1 MRNCERTPPDEFD
14 LEDPRPSPW
23 GKARRTAVEVLYA
36 DGAIVVVNKPSGV
49 PVEST
54 DEETA
59 SATGQLLAAGVLR
72 PDEPGWAVYPLESDG
87 SGLQLLARSP
97 QIAEA
102 LLAQID
108 QQQLE
113 LRYCALVRGRPGQQD
128 GVVDL
133 RLSPG
138 GTGGGI
144 TRIDASQGQPAVTRW
159 RVLDSFIGYAVLE
172 CVPATTLPCQIRAHL
187 NAIGLPLVVDPAY
200 GGGTQLML
208 SSFTAGYT
216 PSRRRAERP
225 LIQRLSLHVSSVAFA
240 HPGTGQPMRFEA
252 PMPKDLRAAIHQL
265 DRFGRIPR

>member
-1 MRNCERTPPDEFD
+1 MRNYEGTSTDEFD
-14 LEDPRPSPW
+14 WEDPRLST
-23 GKARRTAVEVLYA
+23 GGRARRTAVEVLFA
-36 DGAIVVVNKPSGV
+36 DDAVVVVNKPSGV
-49 PVEST
+49 RTEGE
-54 DEETA
+54 DEEIA
-59 SATGQLLAAGVLR
+59 SAAGQLLATGVLR
-72 PDEPGWAVYPLESDG
+72 PDEPVQAVYPLETDA

-102 LLAQID
+102 LLAQIE

-133 RLSPG
+133 KLSPG
-138 GTGGGI
+138 GAGGGI

-159 RVLDSFIGYAVLE
+159 RVLDSFVGYAVLE

-187 NAIGLPLVVDPAY
+187 SAIGLPLVVDPAY

-208 SSFTAGYT
+208 SSFKAGYT

-225 LIQRLSLHVSSVAFA
+225 LIQRLSLHVSSVALA

-252 PMPKDLRAAIHQL
+252 PLPKDLRAAIHQL